1 MRKLLNTLFVT
12 QSDAYLSRDGENV
25 VVRCDDKELLR
36 VPAINLEQINCFS
49 YLGASPA
56 LMRLCVD
63 NNINLSFFNQYGRF
77 MARVTGPQKG
87 NIFLRK
93 KQYACSNDTAESTQI
108 AKNMLSGKFANC
120 RQVLLRG
127 LRDHPGRINI
137 EKVQSAAN
145 LLKQSY
151 DSLIE
156 ADNLDD
162 LRGIEGIAAQRYFQ
176 ALDNLI
182 FEDKTNFFM
191 KTRNRRPPLDCFN
204 TLLSFLYALLYADA
218 TAALEGV
225 GLDAAA
231 GFLHRDRPGRNSL
244 ALDIMEE
251 LRPYLAD
258 RLALTLVNR
267 RQISAEDFETRE
279 NGAVLLHDKGRK
291 QVLAAW
297 QKRKME
303 EIRHPYI
310 DEKIEIGLIA
320 HIQALLL
327 ARFLRGDIEGYPPF
341 IWR

>member
-12 QSDAYLSRDGENV
+12 PSNAYLSRDGENIV
-25 VVRCDDKELLR
+25 VLCDDKELLR

-63 NNINLSFFNQYGRF
+63 NNIALNFFSQHGRF
-77 MARVTGPQKG
+77 LARVTGPVKG
-87 NIFLRK
+87 NILLKK
-93 KQYACSNDTAESTQI
+93 KQFIYSNDTSESAKI
-108 AKNMLSGKFANC
+108 AKHMLAGKFANC

-127 LRDHPGRINI
+127 IRDHPERVNI
-137 EKVQSAAN
+137 EKLQLAADH
-145 LLKQSY
+145 LKQSY
-151 DSLIE
+151 DSLTD
-156 ADNLDD
+156 ADNLEDM
-162 LRGIEGIAAQRYFQ
+162 RGIEGIAAQRYFQ
-176 ALDNLI
+176 ALDGLI
-182 FEDKTNFFM
+182 LEDKKNFFL
-191 KTRNRRPPLDCFN
+191 KTRNRRPPLDRFN
-204 TLLSFLYALLYADA
+204 ALLSFLYALLYADA
-218 TAALEGV
+218 IAALEGV
-225 GLDAAA
+225 GLDPAA

-279 NGAVLLHDKGRK
+279 NGAVLLHEKGRK

-320 HIQALLL
+320 HTQALLL

-341 IWR
+341 LWR